1 METFLLL
8 LLLGGI
14 VSMDTTSGPQ
24 VMVSE
29 PLVSCSLLGIL
40 LGMPV
45 IGLLMGIVFQLL
57 WFDYMPLGAV
67 RLTDN
72 NMASFISTASLLT
85 AAKVYGFDN
94 TIVRAA
100 LLPAML
106 FGIAVGFS
114 GLYMTVFIRKRNGMR
129 SEEIVSGLERG
140 ERPSLGMKHV
150 FGIGTCFLKGV
161 LMALVFVP
169 VGAYLCGLVRHLPFK
184 AVHVLVVG
192 SYIIWGTVAASALH
206 FYWQYNKKRY
216 FLIGSI
222 GGFLWLLVNVI

>member
-1 METFLLL
+1 MLL

-94 TIVRAA
+94 TIMRAA
-100 LLPAML
+100 LLPSML

-114 GLYMTVFIRKRNGMR
+114 GLYLTDFIRKRNGMR
-129 SEEIVSGLERG
+129 SEEIVSSLERG
-140 ERPSLGMKHV
+140 ERPSLGMNHF
-150 FGIGTCFLKGV
+150 FGIGASFLKGV
-161 LMALVFVP
+161 LMALAFVP
-169 VGAYLCGLVRHLPFK
+169 VGAYVCGLVRHLPLK
-184 AVHVLVVG
+184 AVHGMGVG

-206 FYWQYNKKRY
+206 FYWQYSKRRY

>member
-45 IGLLMGIVFQLL
+45 YGLLMGLLFQLL

-85 AAKVYGFDN
+85 AAKVYGFDSSL
-94 TIVRAA
+94 VRAA
-100 LLPAML
+100 VLPSML
-106 FGIAVGFS
+106 FGIAVGLS
-114 GLYMTVFIRKRNGMR
+114 GLYLTDFIRKKNGLR
-129 SEEIVSGLERG
+129 SEEIVSSLEQG
-140 ERPSLGMKHV
+140 EMPSLGIKHLL
-150 FGIGTCFLKGV
+150 GIGACFLKGV
-161 LMALVFVP
+161 LMSLVFVP
-169 VGAYLCGLVRHLPFK
+169 AGAYICGLVGRFPFK
-184 AVHVLVVG
+184 AVLVLGTG
-192 SYIIWGTVAASALH
+192 SFIIWGTVAASALH
-206 FYWQYNKKRY
+206 FYWQYGRRRY

-222 GGFLWLLVNVI
+222 GGFLWLLG